1 MSRSQWTLIPLA
13 ITLTDEQIQHIEQIS
28 GVKVA
33 LKDVRAWK
41 VTGDGW
47 LIIDEV
53 IGKHEQMTYAVGINA
68 NGSVKQ
74 IEIMKYMESYGYG
87 VRQIAWRKQFVG
99 KTRASLH
106 RLRREQNLQFSRV
119 E

>member
-1 MSRSQWTLIPLA
+1 
-13 ITLTDEQIQHIEQIS
+13 
-28 GVKVA
+28 
-33 LKDVRAWK
+33 
-41 VTGDGW
+41 
-47 LIIDEV
+47 
-53 IGKHEQMTYAVGINA
+53 MTYAVGINA

-106 RLRREQNLQFSRV
+106 RLRREQNL
-119 E
+119 